1 MRTSLVSIA
10 TLAVLLTFTGPAPA
24 QTLGCTSGGAGGAFP
39 TSGTGGGGTY
49 PSILPPAEFSSV
61 LQVTSIPPGATAVTE
76 VKLNGLNHTFTGD
89 VQIVLTSPD
98 KVSYNL
104 FNQVGF
110 ACNFAG
116 DFIIVAPQHPPFQ
129 LVGCGNGSP
138 AHTPGKIDQL
148 FNSWPNGTHGIFN
161 TSLSAVA
168 PATGDWTLTIYDWE
182 INDIGTLASW
192 EICFGTPPPPPQP
205 PATPCNGPGLTTV
218 LSGNNTGAVGGQLFF
233 ELEVTNPA
241 GILLSQMGINA
252 GGATGR
258 WVTLDVHIKPNTFLN
273 DHANPGVWNLLSSGG
288 GFTAG
293 PNQPTTIELADAW
306 IPPGW
311 WGISLVLHG
320 APHVSRTG
328 SNWQVYYNNDLAM
341 HLGAAQDVPW
351 SGNLIGWR
359 VFSGTLRY
367 NCTTPIVSYCTAG
380 TTTNGCVA
388 TISASAQPSAS
399 AANACQISVANVE
412 GQKSGLIFY
421 SLTGRH
427 NSAWNASSFLCVK
440 SPTQRTG
447 TQTASG
453 TVDACDGTL
462 SLDWNAYLS
471 SHPNALGNPFQ
482 AGEKLQ
488 LQAWFRDPPAG
499 KSTNLSNAIEMYFLP

>member
-10 TLAVLLTFTGPAPA
+10 TLAMFLTFCGSAPA
-24 QTLGCTSGGAGGAFP
+24 QTLGCSSPGAGGAFP
-39 TSGTGGGGTY
+39 TVGTGGGGTY
-49 PSILPPAEFSSV
+49 PTVLPPAEFSSV

-89 VQIVLTSPD
+89 VQIVLTSPAG
-98 KVSYNL
+98 VSYNL
-104 FNQVGF
+104 FNTVGGP
-110 ACNFAG
+110 CDFAG
-116 DFIIVAPQHPPFQ
+116 NFVIVAPQHPPYP
-129 LVGCGNGSP
+129 LVGCGNGSF
-138 AHTPGKIDQL
+138 AHTPGKVEQQ
-148 FNSWPNGTHGIFN
+148 FHFWPDGTHGIFN

-168 PATGDWTLTIYDWE
+168 PATGDWRLTIYDWE
-182 INDIGTLASW
+182 INDVGTLASW

-205 PATPCNGPGLTTV
+205 PATPCNGPGLTT
-218 LSGNNTGAVGGQLFF
+218 LFSSNATGSVGGQLFF
-233 ELEVTNPA
+233 ELDVTNPA
-241 GILLSQMGINA
+241 GILLSQMDINVSGQA
-252 GGATGR
+252 GR
-258 WVTLDVHIKPNTFLN
+258 WVTLDVHLKPDTFLN
-273 DHANPGVWNLLSSGG
+273 DHANPGVWSLLTSGG
-288 GFTAG
+288 GITATT
-293 PNQPTTIELADAW
+293 NQPTTIELTDAW

-311 WGISLVLHG
+311 WGVSLVLNGG
-320 APHVSRTG
+320 AHAYRTG
-328 SNWQVYYNNDLAM
+328 SNWQVYSNSDIGM
-341 HLGAAQDVPW
+341 HLGAAQNVPW
-351 SGNLIGWR
+351 SGSLIGWR
-359 VFSGTLRY
+359 VFNGTLRY
-367 NCTTPIVSYCTAG
+367 NCTTPIASYCTAG

-399 AANACQISVANVE
+399 GANACQISVVNVE

-427 NSAWNASSFLCVK
+427 NAAWNATSFLCIK

-447 TQTASG
+447 TQTATG

-499 KSTNLSNAIEMYFLP
+499 KSTNLSNGIELTYVP